1 MKPSAVLAEMKEL
14 RKAWRKESFKFTRE
28 QRARYDELLKLRR
41 KRVSELLAKNKIKT
55 KTKR

>member
-1 MKPSAVLAEMKEL
+1 MKPSVVLAEMKEL

-41 KRVSELLAKNKIKT
+41 KRVSELLS
-55 KTKR
+55 KR